1 MQTAFTAD
9 DLLTVR
15 QVAEMFH
22 LGEKSIRDRILAGRL
37 PAQKLEGGKQWL
49 IRREDALGALRRM
62 PNSESHSVL
71 NGHPGIVPAGADPM
85 QIMPNAGII
94 RRTHTLEGRT
104 RALAA
109 LNKMLEGDEEE
120 QRCAGEHLQRS
131 EPKSPIE
138 FRRWNVET
146 WERLGDPSDAPA
158 DDQAEGP

>member
-1 MQTAFTAD
+1 MQTAFMAD

-49 IRREDALGALRRM
+49 IRREDALGALRRT
-62 PNSESHSVL
+62 PHGEAASPADVRPGVVL
-71 NGHPGIVPAGADPM
+71 AGTDPFHV
-85 QIMPNAGII
+85 AASGII
-94 RRTHTLEGRT
+94 RRTHTPEGRA

-109 LNKMLEGDEEE
+109 LDALRDGDAEE
-120 QRCAGEHLQRS
+120 QRRAWEHLQRA
-131 EPKSPIE
+131 EPKYPIE

-146 WERLGDPSDAPA
+146 WERLDDASDSQVN
-158 DDQAEGP
+158 DRTEGP

>member
-49 IRREDALGALRRM
+49 IRREDALGALRRTH
-62 PNSESHSVL
+62 SDESAL
-71 NGHPGIVPAGADPM
+71 NARPGVVPAGTDPLSV
-85 QIMPNAGII
+85 AASGII
-94 RRTHTLEGRT
+94 RRTHTPEGRA
-104 RALAA
+104 RAIAA
-109 LNKMLEGDEEE
+109 LDALRNGDEEE
-120 QRCAGEHLQRS
+120 PRRAWEHLQHT
-131 EPKSPIE
+131 EQKNPIQ

-146 WERLGDPSDAPA
+146 WERLDDLSDTQA
-158 DDQAEGP
+158 DDQAERT